1 MINTMTQQNKTQGFF
16 IKYKK
21 WLIALGGL
29 YLIPRILMITSIVG
43 GSIYLYVNN
52 DTNYH
57 PFKSYIVSGFKAG
70 HADGAKDEVSGQ
82 RPSSSLWNTYWWETD
97 KLKKKSERGA
107 KLAEMK
113 LENIK
118 LPLQL
123 ELDKRFITGLDFYA
137 DYVKQRIKRESFKSD
152 SEYHKALED
161 EAWKA
166 GYAFGYNEG
175 INGFSY
181 NSALICLCFV
191 GNNALASN
199 NRIQGKIKRLIE
211 ITEEQYGIPSGLLEA
226 IAFVESGIN
235 SHAIN
240 VAGKPVI
247 ATNNN
252 EALKVIADAR
262 DNGIRN
268 IDVGV
273 MQLNYRW
280 HSNAFANIQ
289 EMLNPKRNIEYAAEF
304 LIRLKKQHGTWY

>member
-82 RPSSSLWNTYWWETD
+82 RPSTQFPE
-97 KLKKKSERGA
+97 SERGA